1 MRPDPVARPD
11 VADAPGP
18 DIIEEA
24 WRTAA
29 QAAATAAVHLDD
41 VHDPSTAMQAAALF
55 DRVWGRSTDAASIL
69 APEALLAI
77 AHAGGQVT
85 IATDAAGELV
95 GATAA
100 FVGLDDGVV
109 LLHSHVTGVE
119 ASTEARGVGRA
130 LKWYQR
136 AWCLQRGI
144 GLVRWTYDPAI
155 RRNAVINLI
164 HLGAGIAGYE
174 HDVYGSMPD
183 ARNAS
188 LPTDRLVVAW
198 DLTAPRVRA
207 AGSGRAAAP
216 DADALRRTGAEAT
229 LDIGPDGG
237 PVVASSDA
245 PRRLVRIPEDI
256 EALRVADLDTAAAW
270 SRALREQLGAPIRAG
285 FRVSGFTRDGW
296 YVLTADRRVAELT
309 DES

>member
-1 MRPDPVARPD
+1 MRTDPVG
-11 VADAPGP
+11 APSAAGP
-18 DIIEEA
+18 GDLEEA

-29 QAAATAAVHLDD
+29 AAAERAGVRISD
-41 VHDPSTAMQAAALF
+41 VHDPAAATQAAALF
-55 DRVWGRSTDAASIL
+55 DRVWGRSADAASIL

-85 IATDAAGELV
+85 IATDDAGDLV

-119 ASTEARGVGRA
+119 AATEARGIGRA

-144 GLVRWTYDPAI
+144 GLVRWTFDPAI

-207 AGSGRAAAP
+207 AASGRAAAP

-229 LDIGPDGG
+229 LDVGPDGG
-237 PVVASSDA
+237 PVVAASTA
-245 PRRLVRIPEDI
+245 ARRLVRIPQDI
-256 EALRVADLDTAAAW
+256 EALRATDIDTAAAW
-270 SRALREQLGAPIRAG
+270 SSALRDHLGEPIRAG

-296 YVLTADRRVAELT
+296 YVLTGDRRVAELK
-309 DES
+309 DDA

>member
-1 MRPDPVARPD
+1 MRTDPVGAPS
-11 VADAPGP
+11 APGP
-18 DIIEEA
+18 DDLEEA
-24 WRTAA
+24 WSTAA
-29 QAAATAAVHLDD
+29 AAAERAGVRISD
-41 VHDPSTAMQAAALF
+41 VHDPAAATQAAALF
-55 DRVWGRSTDAASIL
+55 DRVWGRSADAASIL

-85 IATDAAGELV
+85 TATDAAGNLV

-119 ASTEARGVGRA
+119 AATEARGIGRA

-144 GLVRWTYDPAI
+144 GLVRWTFDPAI

-207 AGSGRAAAP
+207 AASGRAAAP

-229 LDIGPDGG
+229 LDVGPDGG
-237 PVVASSDA
+237 PVVAASTA
-245 PRRLVRIPEDI
+245 ARRLVRIPQDI
-256 EALRVADLDTAAAW
+256 ESLRATDIDTAAAW
-270 SRALREQLGAPIRAG
+270 SAALREHLGEPIRAG

-296 YVLTADRRVAELT
+296 YVLTADRRVAELK
-309 DES
+309 DDA

>member
-1 MRPDPVARPD
+1 MRTDPAAPSGV
-11 VADAPGP
+11 PGP
-18 DIIEEA
+18 DDLKQA
-24 WRTAA
+24 WRTAKE
-29 QAAATAAVHLDD
+29 AAATAGVRIGD
-41 VHDPSTAMQAAALF
+41 VHDPATAAQVAALF
-55 DRVWGRSTDAASIL
+55 DRVWGRSADAASIL
-69 APEALLAI
+69 SPAALLAI

-85 IATDAAGELV
+85 IATDADGDLV

-119 ASTEARGVGRA
+119 AATEARGIGRA

-144 GLVRWTYDPAI
+144 GLVRWTFDPAI

-174 HDVYGSMPD
+174 NDVYGSMPD

-207 AGSGRAAAP
+207 AASGRAAAP

-229 LDIGPDGG
+229 LDVGPDGG
-237 PVVASSDA
+237 PVVAASTA
-245 PRRLVRIPEDI
+245 ARRLVRIPQDI
-256 EALRVADLDTAAAW
+256 ESLRATDIDTAAAW
-270 SRALREQLGAPIRAG
+270 SSALREHLGEPIRAG

-296 YVLTADRRVAELT
+296 YVLTGDRRVAELK
-309 DES
+309 DDA

>member
-1 MRPDPVARPD
+1 MRTDPVTAPD
-11 VADAPGP
+11 GPGP
-18 DIIEEA
+18 DDLEEA
-24 WRTAA
+24 RTTAAAAADRAGVQITDVHDPATAA
-29 QAAATAAVHLDD
+29 QAAR
-41 VHDPSTAMQAAALF
+41 LF
-55 DRVWGRSTDAASIL
+55 DRVWGRSADATSIL

-85 IATDAAGELV
+85 VARDAHGELI

-100 FVGLDDGVV
+100 FVGLDDGVI

-119 ASTEARGVGRA
+119 AAREGRGVGRA

-136 AWCLQRGI
+136 AWSLQRGI
-144 GLVRWTYDPAI
+144 GLVRWTFDPAI

-164 HLGAGIAGYE
+164 HLGAGIVGYE

-183 ARNAS
+183 SRNAS

-207 AGSGRAAAP
+207 AAASRAATP
-216 DADALRRTGAEAT
+216 DADALRRTGADTT

-237 PVVASSDA
+237 PVVATSHA
-245 PRRLVRIPEDI
+245 ARRLVRIPEDI
-256 EALRVADLDTAAAW
+256 ESLRTTDPDTAAAW
-270 SRALREQLGAPIRAG
+270 SSALREQLGAPIRSG

-296 YVLTADRRVAELT
+296 YVLTADQRVAELQ
-309 DES
+309 DQP

>member
-1 MRPDPVARPD
+1 MRTDPVVRPG
-11 VADAPGP
+11 VPNGP
-18 DIIEEA
+18 DLQEA
-24 WRTAA
+24 WTTAA
-29 QAAATAAVHLDD
+29 AAADGAGVRISD
-41 VHDPSTAMQAAALF
+41 VHDPATAARAAALF
-55 DRVWGRSTDAASIL
+55 DRVWGRSDEAASIL

-85 IATDAAGELV
+85 VAQDDDEDDII

-100 FVGLDDGVV
+100 FIGLDDGVV

-119 ASTEARGVGRA
+119 AGNEGRGVARA

-144 GLVRWTYDPAI
+144 SLVRWTFDPAI

-164 HLGAGIAGYE
+164 HLGAAVAGYE

-198 DLTAPRVRA
+198 DLAAPRVRA
-207 AGSGRAAAP
+207 AAAGRAATP
-216 DADALRRTGAEAT
+216 DAEALRRTGAEAT
-229 LDIGPDGG
+229 LDVAPDGS
-237 PVVASSDA
+237 PAATPSDA

-256 EALRVADLDTAAAW
+256 ESLRAADIDTAAAW
-270 SRALREQLGAPIRAG
+270 SMALREHLGDPIRAG
-285 FRVSGFTRDGW
+285 FRVSGFTRDGR
-296 YVLTADRRVAELT
+296 YVLTRDQRVAELR
-309 DES
+309 DDA

>member
-1 MRPDPVARPD
+1 MPTDPVA
-11 VADAPGP
+11 APGVP
-18 DIIEEA
+18 DPHDLEEA
-24 WRTAA
+24 RMTAA
-29 QAAATAAVHLDD
+29 AAATRAGVRISD
-41 VHDPSTAMQAAALF
+41 VHDPTTAGRAAALF
-55 DRVWGRSTDAASIL
+55 DRVWGRSADAASIL

-85 IATDAAGELV
+85 VARDDDDELV

-109 LLHSHVTGVE
+109 LLHSHVTGVDAGNE
-119 ASTEARGVGRA
+119 RRGVARA

-144 GLVRWTYDPAI
+144 GLVRWTFDPAI

-164 HLGAGIAGYE
+164 HLGAGVAGYE

-188 LPTDRLVVAW
+188 LPTDRLVIAW

-207 AGSGRAAAP
+207 AAAGRAAAP

-237 PVVASSDA
+237 PVVAASSA
-245 PRRLVRIPEDI
+245 SRRLVRIPEDI
-256 EALRVADLDTAAAW
+256 ESLRAADIDTAAAW
-270 SRALREQLGAPIRAG
+270 STALREHLGDPIRAG

-296 YVLTADRRVAELT
+296 YVLTADQRIAELK
-309 DES
+309 DDA

>member
-1 MRPDPVARPD
+1 MRTDPVGASGVPDPD
-11 VADAPGP
+11 DL
-18 DIIEEA
+18 EEA
-24 WRTAA
+24 WRTAER
-29 QAAATAAVHLDD
+29 AAATAGVRITD
-41 VHDPSTAMQAAALF
+41 VHGPAAAAPAAALF

-85 IATDAAGELV
+85 TATDAAGDLV

-100 FVGLDDGVV
+100 FIGLDDGEV

-119 ASTEARGVGRA
+119 AGNEGRGVARA

-144 GLVRWTYDPAI
+144 GLVRWTFDPAI

-164 HLGAGIAGYE
+164 YLGAGIAGYE

-198 DLTAPRVRA
+198 DLTAPRVRGA
-207 AGSGRAAAP
+207 ASGRAAAP

-237 PVVASSDA
+237 PVVATSDA
-245 PRRLVRIPEDI
+245 ARRLVRIPEDI
-256 EALRVADLDTAAAW
+256 ESLRAADIDTAAAW
-270 SRALREQLGAPIRAG
+270 STALREHLGEPIRAG

-296 YVLTADRRVAELT
+296 YVLTADQRVAELK
-309 DES
+309 DDA